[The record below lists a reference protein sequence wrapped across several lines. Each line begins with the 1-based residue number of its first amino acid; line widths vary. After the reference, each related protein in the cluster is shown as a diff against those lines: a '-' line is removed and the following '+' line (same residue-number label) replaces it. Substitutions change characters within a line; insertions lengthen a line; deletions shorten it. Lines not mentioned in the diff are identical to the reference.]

1 LNKKYGIAA
10 VIAFAIVAGVLAF
23 TYNNTSQT
31 NPAGPSQQPNGTN
44 PAGPSQQPNGTNPA
58 GPSQQP
64 NASNSVTAKPA
75 STSGRHFFA
84 SVNETVKVKS
94 NP

>member
-1 LNKKYGIAA
+1 MNKKYGIAA

-44 PAGPSQQPNGTNPA
+44 PAE
-58 GPSQQP
+58 PSQQP

-84 SVNETVKVKS
+84 NVNETVTVKS

>member
-23 TYNNTSQT
+23 TYNNTSQ
-31 NPAGPSQQPNGTN
+31 TN

>member
-1 LNKKYGIAA
+1 MNKKYGIAA

-23 TYNNTSQT
+23 TYNNTSQ
-31 NPAGPSQQPNGTN
+31 TN